1 MIILMKIDGMN
12 VVQAYTS
19 LSIFKRQL
27 IIRKRGIMFKYRVEF
42 TDDNTAEVT
51 ASRDTIILMETLI
64 RYGIVKKITV
74 KS

>member
-1 MIILMKIDGMN
+1 MAESED
-12 VVQAYTS
+12 
-19 LSIFKRQL
+19 
-27 IIRKRGIMFKYRVEF
+27 IMFKYRVKF

-51 ASRDTIILMETLI
+51 ASRDTIILLETLI